1 MRGRPLIE
9 WLGFVAV
16 WALLLIPLLH
26 VTGGGAGRPVAAVAS
41 DVAGAAMRVPVWL
54 RVTFSELPD
63 SLVVYSDGDEVWRE
77 AAVSAENEQLVDIV
91 LGPGGPDLEIEAQW
105 PREGRRAVAV
115 VVEPVEGRSWRALL
129 WSETTRLRESLV
141 FVE

>member
-1 MRGRPLIE
+1 MRGRPLVE
-9 WLGFVAV
+9 WFCFTAV

-26 VTGGGAGRPVAAVAS
+26 VTGGGAGPVAAVVP
-41 DVAGAAMRVPVWL
+41 DGAIAAVGVPVWL
-54 RVTFSELPD
+54 RVKFSEPPD
-63 SLVVYSDGDEVWRE
+63 SLVVYSGGDEVWRE

-91 LGPGGPDLEIEAQW
+91 LGPDGPELEFSAQW

-129 WSETTRLRESLV
+129 WSEAASLRERLV
-141 FVE
+141 FE